1 MRSLLLWA
9 SENEWCARRL
19 PRYRF
24 VKRAVRRFMPGET
37 LDDALGAVA
46 DLAGPPGA
54 RRIPALVSLLGE
66 NVRRAE
72 DARTAARHYAEAAA
86 AIAARGLDAEISLK
100 PTHLGLDVGAEEA
113 RGNIRRIIEAAA
125 SRDTWVWLDMEY
137 SRYVDPTIDLFRSLR
152 AEHPHVG
159 ICLQA
164 YLHRTRADVEA
175 LLPMG
180 PAIRLVKGA
189 YAEPPDVAM
198 ASKDDV
204 DAAFYEL
211 ARRMLSE
218 DAVRAGTRPRFA
230 THDGKLIRRIDRWV
244 AANGGDWSAFEY
256 QMLYGIATD
265 EQARLTRE
273 GKGVRVLVSYG
284 PDWFPWY
291 ARRLAERPANMW
303 FVLRHMIPV

>member
-1 MRSLLLWA
+1 MGMRSILLWA
-9 SENEWCARRL
+9 SENEWCGRRL

-37 LDDALGAVA
+37 LDDALGAA
-46 DLAGPPGA
+46 AELARR

-66 NVRRAE
+66 NVSRAA
-72 DARTAARHYAEAAA
+72 DAQAVSRHYADAAT
-86 AIAARGLDAEISLK
+86 AIASRGLDAEVSLK
-100 PTHLGLDVGAEEA
+100 PTHLGLDIGADAA
-113 RGNIRRIIEAAA
+113 RINIGRVVAAAA
-125 SRDTWVWLDMEY
+125 SRGTWVWLDMEY
-137 SRYVDPTIDLFRSLR
+137 SRYVDPTIDLYRTLR
-152 AEHPHVG
+152 AEHPNVG

-198 ASKDDV
+198 ARKEDV

-211 ARRMLSE
+211 ALRMLSA
-218 DAVRAGTRPRFA
+218 DAKRAGLRARFA

-244 AANGGDWSAFEY
+244 DQNGGDWSAFEY
-256 QMLYGIATD
+256 QMLYGIATA
-265 EQARLTRE
+265 EQNRLAEE

-284 PDWFPWY
+284 RDWFPWY

-303 FVLRHMIPV
+303 FVLRHMVPV